1 MLNYHKRPQITTKS
15 SAHPK
20 RLFTG
25 FTAMPGIRQIGFCLL
40 FCFLLTGCDVLYR
53 MLHKEGAEERA
64 IIGDIIP
71 FEKNPVVEEV
81 QALLSIYGYSPGKID
96 GVMGLQTRNAIEEF
110 QRDNG
115 LKETRFVDRATWE
128 KLMVFKENNLVVK
141 NKLNIKLVQAAL
153 KEAGFD
159 PGAIDGKMGTK
170 TKNAILAFQRAK
182 ELTADG
188 KIGYKTLAKLSEV
201 LPALPA
207 QQEAGR

>member
-1 MLNYHKRPQITTKS
+1 
-15 SAHPK
+15 
-20 RLFTG
+20 
-25 FTAMPGIRQIGFCLL
+25 MPGIRQIGFCLL

-128 KLMVFKENNLVVK
+128 KLVVFKETSLIVK
-141 NKLNIKLVQAAL
+141 NKLNIKLVQTAL
-153 KEAGFD
+153 KQAGFD
-159 PGAIDGKMGTK
+159 PGAIDGKMGTR
-170 TKNAILAFQRAK
+170 TKKAINAFQNAMGLK
-182 ELTADG
+182 ADG
-188 KIGYKTLAKLSEV
+188 RIGYKTLSRLSEF
-201 LPALPA
+201 LSAR
-207 QQEAGR
+207 EETGR